1 MERPVANDSPSC
13 TFSIPRS
20 LPLLP
25 IRDAVVFPSMILP
38 LFVGRDVS
46 IHAVEAAVE
55 GDRLLALV
63 TQKDSEVEEPTPED
77 LYSIGTVGMILRLMR
92 LPDGRI
98 KVLVQGLSKIRV
110 INYLRTEPHIDVE
123 IEEIPD
129 ETQEEWSVEVEALL
143 RAVREKVEELLP
155 LKHLPPEIMSVVANV
170 DDPGQ
175 VADMIASNLRLR
187 DEEAQEVLEICDPVR
202 RLRKIDTVLRRE
214 LAVSSVQ
221 EEIQTSAREEMSRS
235 QREQFLR
242 EQLRAIQSELGEGD
256 DRNAEIEELRV
267 RFDAAGLNEE
277 AQTEANRQLDRLARM
292 HPDSSET
299 QVIRTYLDWMV
310 ELPWAHRSE
319 DNLDLDHAREV
330 LERDHAYLHRVK
342 ERILEFLAVHK
353 LRGEAGSKGP
363 ILCLVGPP
371 GVGKTSLGRSIAQA
385 MGRSFVRMSLGGIRD
400 EAEIRGH
407 RRTYVGAMPGRILQ
421 GMRQAGTGNPIFMLD
436 EIDKLGAD
444 YRGDP
449 ASAML
454 EVLDP
459 EQNSHFR
466 DHYLNVPYDLSGT
479 LFVATA
485 NVVDPIPRPLLDRM
499 ELIRLPGYTPEEK
512 EVIARRFL
520 LPRQIE
526 ECGLTQAKVKVSR
539 AVIREVITR
548 YTQEAGVRSLEREI
562 GRMLRKVARR
572 IAGGETDRVSITLR
586 NLRGHLGPAPVL
598 DEVIPRNEEVGTAR
612 GLAWTETGGEV
623 LVVEATMVRGRGL
636 LLTGQLGDVMKE
648 SGQAALSY
656 VRSRGVELGVSD
668 ALARNEIHLHVP
680 AGATP
685 KDGPSAGVTMATAIV
700 SLLTDIPVR
709 CDVAMTGEI
718 TLRGRVLP
726 VGGVREKALAALRR
740 GMSNM
745 ILPEANRGD
754 LEEIPPELARKLEF
768 HFVRGMDEVLALALA
783 EPVTPPRRVRTP
795 SSRVRPPILAS

>member
-1 MERPVANDSPSC
+1 
-13 TFSIPRS
+13 
-20 LPLLP
+20 
-25 IRDAVVFPSMILP
+25 MILP

-143 RAVREKVEELLP
+143 RAVREKVEQLLP

-242 EQLRAIQSELGEGD
+242 EQLRAIQSELGEAD
-256 DRNAEIEELRV
+256 DRNAEIEELRA

-526 ECGLTQAKVKVSR
+526 ECGLTQARVKVSR

-700 SLLTDIPVR
+700 SLLTGIPVR

-783 EPVTPPRRVRTP
+783 EPLTPPRRARTP

>member
-1 MERPVANDSPSC
+1 MADDSPSC
-13 TFSIPRS
+13 TFSIPAS

-38 LFVGRDVS
+38 LFVGRDIS
-46 IHAVEAAVE
+46 IHAVETAIE

-63 TQKDSEVEEPTPED
+63 TQRDSDVDEPGAED
-77 LYSIGTVGMILRLMR
+77 LYSIGTVAMIMRLMR
-92 LPDGRI
+92 LPDGRL
-98 KVLVQGLSKIRV
+98 KVLVQGLSKMRIT
-110 INYLRTEPHIDVE
+110 NYLRTEPHIDVE
-123 IEEIPD
+123 IEEIPND
-129 ETQEEWSVEVEALL
+129 PPVEWCVEVEALL
-143 RAVREKVEELLP
+143 RAVREKLEELLP
-155 LKHLPPEIMSVVANV
+155 LRHLPPEILSVMANV

-175 VADMIASNLRLR
+175 VADLVASNLRLR
-187 DEEAQEVLEICDPVR
+187 DEEAQEVLEIIDPVR
-202 RLRKIDTVLRRE
+202 RLRKIDAVLRRE
-214 LAVSSVQ
+214 LVVSSMQ
-221 EEIQTSAREEMSRS
+221 AEIQGAAREELSRS
-235 QREQFLR
+235 QREAFLR
-242 EQLRAIQSELGEGD
+242 EQLRAIQGELGESDEKQSELD
-256 DRNAEIEELRV
+256 DLRARFEE
-267 RFDAAGLNEE
+267 AGLNEE
-277 AQTEANRQLDRLARM
+277 ALAEVKRQLDRLTRM

-299 QVIRTYLDWMV
+299 QVIRTYMEWMV
-310 ELPWAHRSE
+310 ELPWSRKSE
-319 DNLDLDHAREV
+319 DNLELDHAREV
-330 LERDHAYLHRVK
+330 LETDHAYLHRVK
-342 ERILEFLAVHK
+342 ERILEFLAVRK
-353 LRGEAGSKGP
+353 LRGEAVSKGP

-421 GMRQAGTGNPIFMLD
+421 GMRQAGTANPIFMLD

-466 DHYLNVPYDLSGT
+466 DHYLNVPYDLSGA

-485 NVVDPIPRPLLDRM
+485 NLIDPIPRALLDRM
-499 ELIRLPGYTPEEK
+499 EIIRLPGYTPEEK

-526 ECGLTQAKVKVSR
+526 ECGLTQSKVKVSR
-539 AVIREVITR
+539 AAIREVITG
-548 YTQEAGVRSLEREI
+548 YTQESGVRSLEREI

-572 IAGGETDRVSITLR
+572 IAEGETGQVSITLR
-586 NLRGHLGPAPVL
+586 NLRAMLGPPPL
-598 DEVIPRNEEVGTAR
+598 LNEMIPRKEEVGLAR
-612 GLAWTETGGEV
+612 GLAWTQAGGEV

-636 LLTGQLGDVMKE
+636 RLTGQLGDVMKE

-656 VRSRGVELGVSD
+656 VRWRGSELGVAD
-668 ALARNEIHLHVP
+668 PLARHEIHLHVP

-700 SLLTDIPVR
+700 SLFTGIPVR
-709 CDVAMTGEI
+709 ADVAMTGEI

-726 VGGVREKALAALRR
+726 VGGIREKALAALRR
-740 GMSNM
+740 GISQVV
-745 ILPEANRGD
+745 LPEANRHD
-754 LEEIPPELARKLEF
+754 LEEIPPELARKIEF
-768 HFVRGMDEVLALALA
+768 HFVQNMEEVLALVLTEPLA
-783 EPVTPPRRVRTP
+783 PSRPVRTRA
-795 SSRVRPPILAS
+795 SRIQSQNVAAS

>member
-1 MERPVANDSPSC
+1 MANDSPSC

-256 DRNAEIEELRV
+256 DRNAEIEELRA

-700 SLLTDIPVR
+700 SLLTGIPVR

-783 EPVTPPRRVRTP
+783 EPLTPPRRARTP